1 MNNFNLEA
9 LVLKS
14 TNRKDYDKVY
24 TVLAKE
30 EGLVTLYARGVR
42 RIKSKRSGSL
52 DTLNH
57 IKAKVSK
64 HGEFLSID
72 EVTVLNS
79 FAPIK
84 NSLLFQSH
92 AFYLLELA
100 YRLLKEE
107 PLSGVFNQL
116 ILCLTKLSQSK
127 SDLQSYLIVNTFE
140 VYLMGAL
147 GYEINLAECVNC
159 AQPFSVDWASF
170 SFSISNGG
178 LLCPK
183 CSTTLQ
189 GVRIDQKTAEVLYSI
204 GSNFKYKP
212 TQLTKEHIYTAD
224 DLLKHYV
231 KSILEDSFKSA
242 RVFKR
247 IREVL

>member
-1 MNNFNLEA
+1 MHRFNLEA

-14 TNRKDYDKVY
+14 YNLKDYDKIY

-64 HGEFLSID
+64 SGEFLYVD
-72 EVTVLNS
+72 EVSVINS

-84 NSLLFQSH
+84 NSLIFQSH

-107 PLSGVFNQL
+107 PLAGVFNQL
-116 ILCLTKLSQSK
+116 IICLTKISQSK
-127 SDLQSYLIVNTFE
+127 SDLQSYLTVNTFE

-147 GYEINLAECVNC
+147 GYEINLAGCVNC
-159 AQPFSVDWASF
+159 AKPFSIDWAVF
-170 SFSISNGG
+170 RFSITNGG
-178 LLCPK
+178 LLCPE
-183 CSTTLQ
+183 CSHSLQ
-189 GVRIDQKTAEVLYSI
+189 GIQIEQKTAEVLYSI
-204 GSNFKYKP
+204 GSNFKYRP
-212 TQLTKEHIYTAD
+212 PRLTKEHIYAAD

-231 KSILEDSFKSA
+231 KSVLEDSFKSA

>member
-1 MNNFNLEA
+1 MNKFNLEA

-14 TNRKDYDKVY
+14 YNLKDYDKVY

-57 IKAKVSK
+57 IKVKVSK
-64 HGEFLSID
+64 NGEYLSVE
-72 EVTVLNS
+72 EVSVINS

-100 YRLLKEE
+100 FRLLKEE
-107 PLSGVFNQL
+107 PLVGVFNQL
-116 ILCLTKLSQSK
+116 ILCLTKISQSK
-127 SDLQSYLIVNTFE
+127 SDLQSLLIVNTFE
-140 VYLMGAL
+140 VYLMSAL
-147 GYEINLAECVNC
+147 GYQINLSECVHC
-159 AQPFSVDWASF
+159 GKPFSIDWSSF
-170 SFSISNGG
+170 RFSIMNGG
-178 LLCPK
+178 LLCPD
-183 CSTTLQ
+183 CSTIFQ
-189 GVRIDQKTAEVLYSI
+189 GIQIEQKTAEVLYSI
-204 GSNFKYKP
+204 GSNFKYRP
-212 TQLTKEHIYTAD
+212 TRLTKEQVYGAD